1 MNAWLLAA
9 FQSHIAKVFVDR
21 LKRFARRK
29 SRGKPVRITR
39 PFPVTDTC
47 TQNEPFCRKQT
58 PIPGSTIYIRP
69 GNDDSNDRHNSA
81 PPPPCSRGLTMII
94 FSWALSD
101 IGPLA
106 AGGGADVLLPERF
119 ERTEEA
125 PSDSALTNAGGV
137 GRSEEEAAAAVAA
150 GAGAS
155 AGAAAP
161 VAARTGSDAGAA
173 AVVDAGVG
181 PDAETAAA
189 AAAAV
194 AVAAAAAAAAIT
206 ALATVEEAAAGAAD
220 PALVLGVG
228 DAAGAAATAADADS
242 AVAAPL
248 LLPAGDGPFLDAA
261 PSTPLTDAC
270 AKRAARKRETE
281 NSSWLL
287 AWTLVCH

>member
-1 MNAWLLAA
+1 MHGTPEA
-9 FQSHIAKVFVDR
+9 Q
-21 LKRFARRK
+21 
-29 SRGKPVRITR
+29 
-39 PFPVTDTC
+39 
-47 TQNEPFCRKQT
+47 KQT
-58 PIPGSTIYIRP
+58 LIPGFTIYIRP
-69 GNDDSNDRHNSA
+69 GNDDSNDRHNPA
-81 PPPPCSRGLTMII
+81 PPPPCSRQLTMII

-106 AGGGADVLLPERF
+106 GGGGADVLLPERF

-150 GAGAS
+150 GAGAG
-155 AGAAAP
+155 AGAAAA
-161 VAARTGSDAGAA
+161 VAAGTGSDAGAA

-181 PDAETAAA
+181 PDAETAAAAAA

-270 AKRAARKRETE
+270 AKRVARKRETE

-287 AWTLVCH
+287 AWGLVCH